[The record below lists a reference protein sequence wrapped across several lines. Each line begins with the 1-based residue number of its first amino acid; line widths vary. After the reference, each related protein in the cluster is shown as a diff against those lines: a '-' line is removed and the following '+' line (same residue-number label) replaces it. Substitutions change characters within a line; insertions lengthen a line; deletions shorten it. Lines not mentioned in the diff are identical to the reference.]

1 MQRRE
6 KAGIKYRKDEIG
18 ITLIA
23 LVVTIVILLI
33 LSGVTI
39 NMLLGEDGIIRTAQ
53 EAKNT
58 WEGAIAN
65 EQEEIQNLVNELNSI
80 MNGGTGDGEDG
91 NIDPETGWDLDKVT
105 KFPSKDE
112 PSVNVPI
119 PDGFTASTIEEE
131 QKVEEGF
138 VIKQDGTN
146 NEFVWIPVSAERLAQ
161 MYTEETVAL
170 SGGTGV
176 TTNIYSKSSIY
187 TMGKPGDTS
196 SYREPDLVVGSGTSY
211 DAVESYQT
219 IVGASDTEDFAQKM
233 VNEYQEIHDSIE
245 KYGGFYIGRYE
256 LTGTIGSPTV
266 VKSGTVI
273 TAQYWYNLKAAC
285 MKLVDNTGKAENE
298 IIAKT
303 TMIYGNQWDEV
314 CNWLSGAGYDIE
326 DSTRWGNYSDNT
338 EEGAGS
344 KKTAGYKESW
354 QANNIYDF
362 AGNCAEWTQ
371 EAFSTNN
378 RVFRGGNYNN
388 SGSDG
393 PASYR
398 STRSPSYGSDS
409 YFSTRPTLYIM

>member
-326 DSTRWGNYSDNT
+326 DSTSWGNYSDNT

-371 EAFSTNN
+371 EATYTNY
-378 RVFRGGNYNN
+378 RVNRGGDYNN
-388 SGSDG
+388 SGSRS
-393 PASYR
+393 PASGRGYGD
-398 STRSPSYGSDS
+398 PSYGSNS
-409 YFSTRPTLYIM
+409 SISTRPTLYIM